1 MHNSKLQNHPYNLG
15 LQYQKKTTQENTSA
29 LKIRS
34 CIPTHYTSTSRKRL
48 LLLHH
53 KSATKDKQKEYYV
66 SHKNFLSTQN
76 LTLHATHKEKLE
88 NELLDNSV
96 RYSGKYSCI
105 TSENTTALHE
115 KCWKR
120 SNHCIN

>member
-1 MHNSKLQNHPYNLG
+1 MHTSKLQNHLHNLG
-15 LQYQKKTTQENTSA
+15 LQYHKKTTQEKA

-66 SHKNFLSTQN
+66 SHRNFLSTQN

-96 RYSGKYSCI
+96 
-105 TSENTTALHE
+105 TAENTVALHQ
-115 KCWKR
+115 KIKL
-120 SNHCIN
+120 HCMNNVGKEAITA